1 MGPTSHK
8 LRPSTFRGLWP
19 HLHGLRLFD
28 LSSFTISLARFEP
41 IFWTALFLSC
51 RTVSISN
58 LYSSL
63 FHFVGIQFRLNGYAR
78 LNLYLSF
85 ISASSMLGN
94 MTEYNIA
101 PSNTTRHASTTPNLV
116 TVGTEQ
122 AASSESTAIST
133 AISTASAPTT
143 AGAATAAVSRP
154 STDRGG
160 QQLPC
165 RWVGC
170 SENFPTAKALYVSS
184 SIAFG
189 DRWFPKILILV
200 ATQEHVCECHVGR
213 KSTNN
218 LNLTCQWGACRTT
231 TAKRDHIKSH
241 IQVHVPFKP
250 HKCHFCG
257 NAYKRP
263 QDLKK
268 HVKTHADDSKIQS
281 PETSMKHYDMM
292 FPQNLEGWSPCIFFR
307 PISGPFGRLA
317 FRLSP
322 WF

>member
-1 MGPTSHK
+1 
-8 LRPSTFRGLWP
+8 
-19 HLHGLRLFD
+19 
-28 LSSFTISLARFEP
+28 
-41 IFWTALFLSC
+41 
-51 RTVSISN
+51 
-58 LYSSL
+58 
-63 FHFVGIQFRLNGYAR
+63 
-78 LNLYLSF
+78 
-85 ISASSMLGN
+85 
-94 MTEYNIA
+94 MTEYNSA
-101 PSNTTRHASTTPNLV
+101 LSNTTRHASTTPNIV
-116 TVGTEQ
+116 TVGTEK
-122 AASSESTAIST
+122 AASSEAT

-143 AGAATAAVSRP
+143 VRAATAAVSRP

-184 SIAFG
+184 SIAFS
-189 DRWFPKILILV
+189 DRWFPKILTLV

-218 LNLTCQWGACRTT
+218 LNLTCQWGVCRTN
-231 TAKRDHIKSH
+231 TAKRDHLKSH

-281 PETSMKHYDMM
+281 PETSMKHHYMV
-292 FPQNLEGWSPCIFFR
+292 FPQNSEGWPRIFFALSLD
-307 PISGPFGRLA
+307 PLVGRLA
-317 FRLSP
+317 FRLSLGFKAMRP
-322 WF
+322 RIGALGFLCFLHVWATTRLIVD